1 MGRSS
6 TGGPRQGGEREGVR
20 VEDTV
25 AVVRELVR
33 YRALLQQLEGREFHM
48 EEIVATATATD
59 LHPGHMRSS
68 TRSRSC

>member
-1 MGRSS
+1 VGRSS
-6 TGGPRQGGEREGVR
+6 TGEPRQGGEREGVR

-48 EEIVATATATD
+48 EEIVATATE